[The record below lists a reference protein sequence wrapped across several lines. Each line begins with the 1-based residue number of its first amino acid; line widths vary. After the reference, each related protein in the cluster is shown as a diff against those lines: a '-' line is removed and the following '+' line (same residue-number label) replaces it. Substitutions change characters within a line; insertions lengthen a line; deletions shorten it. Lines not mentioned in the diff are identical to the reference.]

1 MFKEIKSGNKA
12 EHDTVKCW
20 KDFVL
25 PS

>member
-12 EHDTVKCW
+12 EHNTVKCW